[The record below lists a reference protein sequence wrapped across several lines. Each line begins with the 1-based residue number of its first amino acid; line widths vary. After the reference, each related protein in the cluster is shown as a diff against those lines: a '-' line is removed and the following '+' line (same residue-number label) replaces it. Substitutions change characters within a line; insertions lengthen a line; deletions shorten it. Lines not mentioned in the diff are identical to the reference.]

1 MLTVIDASA
10 MVAFL
15 AQDGDGQDELERAVG
30 AALQAGAAVPRW
42 IELEVANALRRFVR
56 DGRLAAAARDALL
69 AELRGLPLRREG
81 RLDVARIA
89 ALSDLHV
96 LSVYDAVYL
105 WMAMEVS
112 GALLTRD
119 AGQARAAKAAGVP
132 LVLAA

>member
-56 DGRLAAAARDALL
+56 DGRLTAAARDALV